1 MNFLVSRH
9 AKEELVRR
17 QIPDLWLKSVLEN
30 PEQRIRQ
37 PGGQEML
44 QSRLVSANGKM
55 YLMRAVVA
63 ADKDPPVVIT
73 VYRTSKIDKYWRPG

>member
-1 MNFLVSRH
+1 VNLRVSRH

-37 PGGQEML
+37 SGGQEIL
-44 QSRLVSANGKM
+44 QSRVVSADGKM

>member
-1 MNFLVSRH
+1 VNFLVSRH
-9 AKEELVRR
+9 AKEELLRR

>member
-1 MNFLVSRH
+1 MNFVVSRH
-9 AKEELVRR
+9 AEEELVRR

-37 PGGQEML
+37 SGGQEIL
-44 QSRLVSANGKM
+44 QSRVVSANGKM